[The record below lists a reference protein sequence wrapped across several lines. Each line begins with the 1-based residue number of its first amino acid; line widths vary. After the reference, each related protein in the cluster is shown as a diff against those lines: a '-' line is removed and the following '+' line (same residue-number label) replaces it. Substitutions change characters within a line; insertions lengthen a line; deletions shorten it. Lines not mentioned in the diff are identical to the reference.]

1 LGLPR
6 LTCPYLELHSSLL
19 PSSVESDAS
28 PQHKAARGHW
38 VGGARTS
45 FPRSFSTAQL
55 PSVLA
60 GAGAACPAPRATL
73 LCFLERDSEHAQR
86 RGERST
92 TPPRLPARERDPL
105 TWGVG
110 TAAWPP
116 RATGPARS
124 DPTAPCSTSE
134 EPAPPARTHQ
144 GPGEEDTVASWLV
157 HLVSRH
163 RLLQPTGGDSCPGCD
178 KASRR
183 DPPPLLLLPEQEAES
198 LPRFSKIVGRTPA
211 AAADSGR
218 ALRGGRRRD

>member
-1 LGLPR
+1 MGLPR

-92 TPPRLPARERDPL
+92 TPPRLPAR
-105 TWGVG
+105 
-110 TAAWPP
+110 
-116 RATGPARS
+116 
-124 DPTAPCSTSE
+124 
-134 EPAPPARTHQ
+134 THQ